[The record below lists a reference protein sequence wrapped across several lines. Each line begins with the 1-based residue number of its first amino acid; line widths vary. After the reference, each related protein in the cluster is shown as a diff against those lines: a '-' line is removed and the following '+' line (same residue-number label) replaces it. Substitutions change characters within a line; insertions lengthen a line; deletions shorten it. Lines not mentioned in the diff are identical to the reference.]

1 MSRRPGTFDT
11 TGPLF
16 NPRADNGV
24 LDALV
29 VRLTQI
35 LRRVG
40 DAAAAGRFAA
50 AAAEYHNDRKPNAAA
65 VPAVLHAAEPW
76 SAFNAATRQEPESRA
91 R

>member
-65 VPAVLHAAEPW
+65 VPAVLHSAEPW
-76 SAFNAATRQEPESRA
+76 SAFKAAT
-91 R
+91 